1 MARVRHR
8 ILLVESE
15 GRLRSQ
21 LQRLTQELGIIDT
34 ESGVPTARA
43 RLLKNRYDWLITNI
57 RLEAYNGLQLAY
69 LAYVAGKPIRILIYG
84 EEEDLTLAREAQRLG
99 AFFESR
105 ALITRTVNGYLTG
118 TLPAADRRDPGRRD
132 RREPIRGGRRAYD
145 GAWLLVH

>member
-1 MARVRHR
+1 MGHR

-21 LQRLTQELGIIDT
+21 LHRLTRDFGVIDT
-34 ESGVPTARA
+34 HAGVPTARA
-43 RLLKNRYDWLITNI
+43 WLLKNRYDWLITNI

-84 EEEDLTLAREAQRLG
+84 EEADLTLAREAQRLG

-105 ALITRTVNGYLTG
+105 ALITRTINSYLTG
-118 TLPAADRRDPGRRD
+118 ALPAADRRDPARRD

>member
-1 MARVRHR
+1 MNNR

-21 LQRLTQELGIIDT
+21 LHRLTRELGVTDL

-43 RLLKNRYDWLITNI
+43 RLLANRYDWLITNI

-69 LAYVAGKPIRILIYG
+69 LAHVAGKPTRILIYG
-84 EEEDLTLAREAQRLG
+84 EDADLTLAREAQRLG

-105 ALITRTVNGYLTG
+105 ALITQTVSAYLTG
-118 TLPAADRRDPGRRD
+118 MLPPADRRDPGRKD
-132 RREPIRGGRRAYD
+132 RRAPIRGGRRAYD
-145 GAWLLVH
+145 GAYLMVH